1 MKSFADVERDYIR
14 EKILPDFEFEAYDE
28 PSRVNRLTRPL
39 SKASVALVVTAGAYL
54 AGEQEPFRR
63 RKDGDPSFRELPRD
77 IDLARI
83 GLSHGGYDT
92 RRALEDVDVVFPLRA
107 LRTLERGA
115 RIGAA
120 APRHYSFMG
129 YAIET
134 GVLRDNGREVARRLR
149 SDGVDLAL
157 LVPA

>member
-14 EKILPDFEFEAYDE
+14 EKLLPDFEFESYDE
-28 PSRVNRLTRPL
+28 PSRVNALGRPV
-39 SKASVALVVTAGAYL
+39 STGTVALVVTAGAYL
-54 AGEQEPFRR
+54 AGEQERFRR
-63 RKDGDPSFRELPRD
+63 SKEGDPSFRELPHD
-77 IDLARI
+77 VDLARI

-92 RRALEDVDVVFPLRA
+92 RRALDDVDVVFPLRA
-107 LRTLERGA
+107 LRTLERSG

-134 GVLRDNGREVARRLR
+134 DVLRDNGREVARRLR
-149 SDGVDLAL
+149 SDAVDLAL